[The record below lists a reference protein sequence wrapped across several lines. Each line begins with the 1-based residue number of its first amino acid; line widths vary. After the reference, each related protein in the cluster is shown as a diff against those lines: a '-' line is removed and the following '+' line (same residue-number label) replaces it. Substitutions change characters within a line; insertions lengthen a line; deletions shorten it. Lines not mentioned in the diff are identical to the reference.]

1 MGWGAMLS
9 SDSESDSNSNSNPSK
24 EVSSDSD
31 LELEQVSEQEQARRW
46 MVVSMWQMYHTNA
59 TIPAFDD
66 PED

>member
-1 MGWGAMLS
+1 M
-9 SDSESDSNSNSNPSK
+9 
-24 EVSSDSD
+24 SSDSD

-59 TIPAFDD
+59 IPAFDD